1 MVDVE
6 LVLGLTFFVA
16 ESDSFLLLLLKL
28 LLVLFLLF
36 LLFLLLLFLL
46 LRLQAVVVVDLG
58 LVVIESRIA
67 EALGG
72 SGVNEAGGCA
82 ERSEAHF

>member
-1 MVDVE
+1 M
-6 LVLGLTFFVA
+6 
-16 ESDSFLLLLLKL
+16 
-28 LLVLFLLF
+28 
-36 LLFLLLLFLL
+36 
-46 LRLQAVVVVDLG
+46 VVVDLG

>member
-28 LLVLFLLF
+28 LLVLF